1 MNKMQLRSVAFL
13 LISLALFLPTCGG
26 GGGGSDGGGGGS
38 DPVVTSVDP
47 ATPGYKE
54 LGCGTDVFEEYA
66 SENNVKG
73 RVLDIDALNAQKFLV
88 LNTSVQ
94 EGIIQRVSGTSV
106 SEYASELGVTVGLE
120 GSYMWFSASIKT
132 AFTDNTYRL
141 SKYSYVTLM
150 ERHYKNSLKIM
161 NAKWDPAYLKSYLK
175 SDASMAINNTD
186 PQKKWSPEEIIS
198 TFGTH
203 VMVGI
208 FTGARLDY
216 NLSIKITDTSHQT
229 NLQAYAEM
237 KADTKFASA
246 SFSAGLDQTTYN
258 AMSTYDQRENILAK
272 GGNEQYAR
280 PGNDADYQLWKASI
294 DSNPCLVGIIKD
306 AFVPIWE
313 FADDPARAAA
323 IQNYYIEYAKG
334 KNSGFTPLMPLIIT
348 DIDVT
353 VDIPST
359 QAGYLP
365 LMDINGDK
373 TNAYVN
379 KGVSSARTPVEQHGG
394 IMEATKVWI
403 AYKLVESNQTK
414 DPPVTSIQIFTGDP
428 QTLVDPLTDFNTD
441 TCERVK
447 AWEWNPCPTS
457 LCAYYCDRVACDQ
470 ANTNHRILQ
479 FEKSNVGTPLKALVF
494 GDDVSKNTAISNND
508 RKSHIWWGP
517 QDLNGD
523 GKVDDADAELVLNN
537 VVWINDQDG
546 KPINLNEDAK
556 NYYLYHDVYPWFN
569 HCWSETSISNAP
581 AQYLGYVP
589 Y

>member
-1 MNKMQLRSVAFL
+1 MKKIQLRSFAFL
-13 LISLALFLPTCGG
+13 LISFALFLPACGGG
-26 GGGGSDGGGGGS
+26 GGGGSDSGG
-38 DPVVTSVDP
+38 TTVDP

-54 LGCGTDVFEEYA
+54 LGCGTDVFGEYA

-73 RVLDIDALNAQKFLV
+73 RVLDMGALNAQKYLV

-106 SEYASELGVTVGLE
+106 SEYASELGVTVGLKA
-120 GSYMWFSASIKT
+120 SYMWFSASVKT

-141 SKYSYVTLM
+141 SEYSYVTLM

-161 NAKWDPAYLKSYLK
+161 NTKWDSAYLKDYLTT
-175 SDASMAINNTD
+175 DADRAINNTD
-186 PQKKWSPEEIIS
+186 PQKDWSPEQIIS

-216 NLSIKITDTSHQT
+216 NLSIKITDTSRQT

-237 KADTKFASA
+237 KAGTKFASA
-246 SFSAGLDQTTYN
+246 SFSSQLDQTTYT

-306 AFVPIWE
+306 ALVPIWE

-323 IQNYYIEYAKG
+323 IQNYYMEYAKG
-334 KNSGFTPLMPLIIT
+334 KNSSFTPLMPFIIT
-348 DIDVT
+348 GIDVT

-365 LMDINGDK
+365 LKDINQAA
-373 TNAYVN
+373 TYAYVN
-379 KGVSSARTPVEQHGG
+379 KGVSSLRTPTRKSDA

-403 AYKLVESNQTK
+403 AYKTMQSNQTA
-414 DPPVTSIQIFTGDP
+414 DPPVTSVHIFTGDP
-428 QTLVDPLTDFNTD
+428 QTLVNPFPDFNTD
-441 TCERVK
+441 TCETPYS
-447 AWEWNPCPTS
+447 WHTNPCPTS
-457 LCAYYCDRVACDQ
+457 LCAYYCDNVRCDL

-479 FEKSNVGTPLKALVF
+479 YETSIDGTPLKALVL
-494 GDDVSKNTAISNND
+494 GDDYSKNTSLDFNT
-508 RKSHIWWGP
+508 RKQHIWWGP
-517 QDLNGD
+517 QDINGD
-523 GKVDDADAELVLNN
+523 GKVDDADAQLVLSG
-537 VVWINDQDG
+537 VVWINDQNG
-546 KPINLNEDAK
+546 KPINLNEGAK
-556 NYYLYHDVYPWFN
+556 NYYVYNYECPWGCC
-569 HCWSETSISNAP
+569 HVSTSITNAP